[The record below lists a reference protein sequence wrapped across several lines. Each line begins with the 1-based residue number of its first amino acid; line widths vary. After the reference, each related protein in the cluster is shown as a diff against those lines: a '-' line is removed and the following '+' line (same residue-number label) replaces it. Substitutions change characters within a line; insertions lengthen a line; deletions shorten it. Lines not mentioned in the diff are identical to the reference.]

1 MNSLAW
7 ITSKFELYC
16 VASPHS
22 NRNAISQSANKI
34 AKWVQQE
41 EERIFIIGGAVSF
54 LQCEERIRPK
64 LTIFPMGQVF

>member
-7 ITSKFELYC
+7 ITPRFELYC

-41 EERIFIIGGAVSF
+41 EERIFIIGGAVSD
-54 LQCEERIRPK
+54 LPCEERFRPK
-64 LTIFPMGQVF
+64 LTHFPL